1 LVNIAQT
8 ASIKPAH
15 QRDAR
20 WDVEREGR
28 ETKVEP
34 PSEVKRVCTGDF
46 GTSARHPPR
55 ERIDSQISKSLPRE
69 GVAALP
75 YTEHLTSAKH
85 PSSITAANSHA
96 VRPYTELVNIAKT
109 ASIKPAHQRDARWDV
124 EREGRETKV

>member
-1 LVNIAQT
+1 MAALPSTELVNIAKT
-8 ASIKPAH
+8 ASIKPAG

-34 PSEVKRVCTGDF
+34 PSEAKKVYTGDF

-55 ERIDSQISKSLPRE
+55 ERIDSQTSKWSTRE

-75 YTEHLTSAKH
+75 YT
-85 PSSITAANSHA
+85 
-96 VRPYTELVNIAKT
+96 
-109 ASIKPAHQRDARWDV
+109 
-124 EREGRETKV
+124 

>member
-1 LVNIAQT
+1 VREGVAALPSTELVNIAKT
-8 ASIKPAH
+8 ASIKPAG

-34 PSEVKRVCTGDF
+34 PSEAKKVYTGDF

-55 ERIDSQISKSLPRE
+55 ERIDSQTSKWSTRE

-75 YTEHLTSAKH
+75 YT
-85 PSSITAANSHA
+85 
-96 VRPYTELVNIAKT
+96 
-109 ASIKPAHQRDARWDV
+109 
-124 EREGRETKV
+124 